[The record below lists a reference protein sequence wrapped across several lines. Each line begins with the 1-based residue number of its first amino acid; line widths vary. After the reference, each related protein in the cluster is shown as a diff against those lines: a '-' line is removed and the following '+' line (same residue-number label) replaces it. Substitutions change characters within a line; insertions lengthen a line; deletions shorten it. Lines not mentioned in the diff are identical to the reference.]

1 MKNALKLLGIIA
13 LAAIIGLSLA
23 ACNKAADKAT
33 AASGDLAASSGDSS
47 SGSTSSGGNT
57 ALDRLIDDYERI
69 VTDAAEMTRK
79 AMAGDVAAA
88 AQLETLMERAEAITE
103 EFDKHNENSFS
114 TAQKQRIAEITQ
126 RMVSMF

>member
-13 LAAIIGLSLA
+13 LVAIVGLSLA

-33 AASGDLAASSGDSS
+33 AASGDSAASSSS
-47 SGSTSSGGNT
+47 TGSGGNT
-57 ALDRLIDDYERI
+57 ALDRLIDDFDKI

-88 AQLETLMERAEAITE
+88 VQLETLMERAEAITD
-103 EFDKHNENSFS
+103 EFDKYNENSFS

-126 RMVSMF
+126 KMMSMF

>member
-13 LAAIIGLSLA
+13 LVAIVGLSLA

-33 AASGDLAASSGDSS
+33 AASGDSAASSS
-47 SGSTSSGGNT
+47 STSSGGNT
-57 ALDRLIDDYERI
+57 ALDKLIDDFEK
-69 VTDAAEMTRK
+69 VVADAAEMTRK